1 MRFKMTLALV
11 LMSIL
16 ASAQTEYDGR
26 VGINT
31 ETPKASLEIA
41 RHTGLPETSVQGV
54 LFPQLTTEQRGKFTK
69 TDVAEGTM
77 IFNLTKRCLEIF
89 TQNDWNCVSQ
99 ASVVPSTGLV
109 VKTAGW
115 KGDFK
120 SNVEIPAGSR
130 THSISFFIANRG
142 SIPWSADLS
151 NALTITNEGAN
162 GGVAGTVEI
171 DGTQN
176 SSVSLAAG
184 ESRVITYY
192 LKGTPQYGTIKGRFL
207 VGIYEQYQNISVD
220 QGFAVFDDYDV
231 YVFSW
236 QDPAI
241 NRSYQGRIDNAEYK
255 IPVKL
260 PYVKGDGQTFGEF
273 SAVKEIGTGANKR
286 TLKLTIP
293 GGTLWKN
300 NGENTDGYNVVTGTL
315 EVLETTPYLAP
326 MKKSEEADEEI
337 AEFSVQL
344 TSAMTPFKV
353 KVLVTGGVKDKQY
366 DFKTPG
372 LNIYDHRFVYSK
384 VMVYNRQV
392 WLDKNLGAYYADAM
406 RFQDFGKDQTY
417 AKRSPL
423 HETVDYRMLG
433 SVFQWGRVADGHE
446 LVEWSSSIPNNNPSG
461 NPGNF
466 KYTSLS
472 QFPSGTIT
480 DAWRRY
486 TPSEY
491 STKVTSF
498 TDPCPSGWHTPT
510 KAELEQQLLLHVV
523 GNLERGLVSANRGNF
538 GLEIIRLGTASSSS
552 DGYGNNYRITYKA
565 HQDYSKIWTSTL
577 NNYNNVWAL
586 QLLTNES
593 SDPRYKIPQT
603 FDIYQLSYHTTL
615 DIAFAS
621 PSTVVKAGG
630 LTTRCVKD

>member
-54 LFPQLTTEQRGKFTK
+54 LFPQLTTEQRDKFTK

-300 NGENTDGYNVVTGTL
+300 NGVITNGYNVVTGTL

-366 DFKTPG
+366 NYATPG
-372 LNIYDHRFVYSK
+372 LNKYEHRFVYSK

-423 HETVDYRMLG
+423 GESIDYRMLG
-433 SVFQWGRVADGHE
+433 SIFQWGREADGHE
-446 LVEWSSSIPNNNPSG
+446 LVDWPSTIKG
-461 NPGNF
+461 NVSTEGDYF
-466 KYTSLS
+466 RYTSAS
-472 QFPSGTIT
+472 QFPIGTVTNAWKRPTNITSYNAIVSG
-480 DAWRRY
+480 Y
-486 TPSEY
+486 TE
-491 STKVTSF
+491 
-498 TDPCPSGWHTPT
+498 PCPNGWHSPT
-510 KAELEQQLLLHVV
+510 KTEMETLELNTLGILNTPFPFLK
-523 GNLERGLVSANRGNF
+523 GYRGSFAT
-538 GLEIIRLGTASSSS
+538 EIVRLGTAMLRIDYNSGKTIPKRMMS
-552 DGYGNNYRITYKA
+552 DPYI
-565 HQDYSKIWTSTL
+565 HTSTPL
-577 NNYNNVWAL
+577 SGTNNEVWAGIV
-586 QLLTNES
+586 ES
-593 SDPRYKIPQT
+593 EEAYTPEHKIPQALDPLT
-603 FDIYQLSYHTTL
+603 SPGNTNAYSFFHTNIRKYDYLS
-615 DIAFAS
+615 
-621 PSTVVKAGG
+621 V
-630 LTTRCVKD
+630 RCIKD